1 MEVFFWAVFG
11 ALVVL
16 CAGLEGS
23 KGQRDKLQTS
33 PAFESFKNNYLLV
46 YSLMMAGDWLQGP
59 YVYALYQHYGYDK
72 GDIGRLFIA
81 GFGSSMVFGTIV
93 GSLADKHG
101 RRRAS
106 LTYCGVYVL
115 SCLTKHSPD
124 YRLLMLGRVLGG
136 IATSLLF
143 SAFESWLVAEH
154 FKRGFEAQW
163 LSVTFSSAIW
173 LGNGLIAILSG
184 LLANS
189 LVTSLALGP
198 VAPFDAA
205 ALVLL
210 LGGAII
216 TATWPENYGDST
228 DSKGL
233 LAQFHAAAS
242 AIASGGLPS
251 PQVGCHRLRWAA
263 IASGGLPSP
272 QVGCHRLRWAA
283 IASGGLP
290 SPQVG
295 CHRLRWAAI
304 ASGGLPSPQV
314 GCHRLRW
321 AAIASGGLPSP
332 QVGCHRL
339 RWAAIASAPR
349 GADEINAL
357 SERTSALRINDLP
370 VEGGVNGAEV
380 NKPVANTSDK
390 GNAKIQDLEDDGG
403 YLSDDPDE
411 CQDPVVLNE
420 IAAQAG
426 VAITLLV
433 PFAWSKEIPCII
445 VTVNH
450 LLSLWGKH
458 MSGNVCKTTRCQKLT
473 PTFLS
478 KQHFGRVEVVF
489 LQEADAVFMRSREIE
504 HYTTNDKKLV
514 LGWQYPENKEYLRE
528 RAAHPEAIEV
538 LLKGVPAVISPAMI
552 MKNLVT
558 AMLVKQGRTAF
569 LDGSA
574 FHRVLDPASG
584 SDTDKIKGLV
594 FRHPGDKR
602 SQQRASTLTS
612 VSSSPRAAASLKI
625 TPAVK
630 TLLADPAMAFTSTG
644 GVWEEW
650 VCAQEECGKAHG
662 TSFETAVEHVQ
673 TIHHGTGLL
682 KAGAATRVSMGK
694 QNVAQVWKEF
704 GLQAAGGVAIM
715 SCRRNIRFTEVT
727 PDPSGRVL
735 GVTVEGGEEP
745 FRLVAAYLPAQAC
758 NRAKFYREQL
768 EPFIQLQPQS
778 SHLVVVGDL
787 NMIADPDLDKSP
799 GAGSGRENQRF
810 IEMWQGHDLGDAIR
824 VLHPTDKERKKKGV
838 RKTIKGVVDSLDK
851 AGREPLER
859 LLSRLAAALRAH
871 DKEERKRVT
880 ATQLH
885 LTEEVE
891 RMRHLVMGG
900 PTDDQTLARLL
911 TKEEQLEAYRENER
925 EVFAGLTTE
934 LQGEIPSPYLSAKVK
949 MRKERTLIEEVVFNG
964 ERHRGSQA
972 VLKAASLYFEEA
984 FREVQMEPQL
994 ACTDFAVDRV
1004 LPAAA
1009 EAVVRLG
1016 APWAEPEVKAALKG
1030 LPRGKSPGQ
1039 DELPAELFVSHW
1051 DLLGGCFMEFVR
1063 NFEKTGLL
1071 QESLTTA
1078 VTVLLHKKG
1087 DKDRLTNYRP
1097 ILLTTVYKVLAKV
1110 MANRIKKELHHV
1122 ISKEQHGFVP
1132 GRSLADAVSV
1142 VADAIEAADN
1152 DGEDWYL
1159 LLVDFQKAYDTVSRP
1174 FLFRTLEKLGLPANF
1189 IKWAEGLHRG
1199 SGTRIAING
1208 WRGEKVEMERVVRQ
1222 GCPLAPY
1229 LFLCALEPLCAE
1241 IARRG
1246 LGVGTDGASPIS
1258 YVGYADD
1265 TSLILRGADQIR
1277 SAAAAL
1283 EWFGELSGLRINQD
1297 KSIIMPMGRNK
1308 GKTSLPGVTYKW
1320 AEDGVPERLLGVWI
1334 TPDGDAAPSW
1344 EKAWER
1350 GRKELIKPGDCGE
1363 NFRSVEWGTGPT
1375 AEEGRRLIDPKARL
1389 DSMAIRTV
1397 GKYLTEQDATKRWL
1411 TEKAAAMAQGV
1422 ATLFA
1427 HKSAGN
1433 HWEKG
1438 NQRWKAIAEI
1448 FRESP
1453 FAELPAPT
1461 NGWEVEWELLSFN
1474 RRIMFRGGSP
1484 FGNRKGAAGI
1494 LKSRLGDL
1502 LQTKEDGSRPKRMGA
1517 DQRGWEQTKEDGSRP
1532 KRMGADQRGWEQTK
1546 EDGSRPK
1553 RMGADQRGWEQTKE
1567 DGSRPKRMGADQRG
1581 WEQTKEDGS
1590 RPKRMGADQR
1600 GWEQRSQRHRG
1611 TKDTFR

>member
-339 RWAAIASAPR
+339 RWAAIASEGSSAIIAPSAGPQGRKPAEVRPEPVTPKTLFNGATAPR

-574 FHRVLDPASG
+574 FHRVLDPA
-584 SDTDKIKGLV
+584 
-594 FRHPGDKR
+594 R

-704 GLQAAGGVAIM
+704 GL
-715 SCRRNIRFTEVT
+715 
-727 PDPSGRVL
+727 VL

-824 VLHPTDKERKKKGV
+824 VLHPTDKEYTFRVAATLSKS
-838 RKTIKGVVDSLDK
+838 RIDRALMSASLLDK

-1016 APWAEPEVKAALKG
+1016 APWAEPEVKAALK
-1030 LPRGKSPGQ
+1030 
-1039 DELPAELFVSHW
+1039 
-1051 DLLGGCFMEFVR
+1051 
-1063 NFEKTGLL
+1063 
-1071 QESLTTA
+1071 
-1078 VTVLLHKKG
+1078 
-1087 DKDRLTNYRP
+1087 
-1097 ILLTTVYKVLAKV
+1097 
-1110 MANRIKKELHHV
+1110 
-1122 ISKEQHGFVP
+1122 
-1132 GRSLADAVSV
+1132 
-1142 VADAIEAADN
+1142 
-1152 DGEDWYL
+1152 
-1159 LLVDFQKAYDTVSRP
+1159 
-1174 FLFRTLEKLGLPANF
+1174 
-1189 IKWAEGLHRG
+1189 
-1199 SGTRIAING
+1199 
-1208 WRGEKVEMERVVRQ
+1208 
-1222 GCPLAPY
+1222 
-1229 LFLCALEPLCAE
+1229 
-1241 IARRG
+1241 
-1246 LGVGTDGASPIS
+1246 
-1258 YVGYADD
+1258 
-1265 TSLILRGADQIR
+1265 
-1277 SAAAAL
+1277 
-1283 EWFGELSGLRINQD
+1283 
-1297 KSIIMPMGRNK
+1297 
-1308 GKTSLPGVTYKW
+1308 
-1320 AEDGVPERLLGVWI
+1320 
-1334 TPDGDAAPSW
+1334 
-1344 EKAWER
+1344 
-1350 GRKELIKPGDCGE
+1350 GDCGE

-1600 GWEQRSQRHRG
+1600 GWEQRTVTMRRIRLARVDGVYRKEKFQRRKVARAAIYDFMRHARLYRAEKLRKAGGGNGQGEAMARGRQWPGGGNGQGEAMARGRQWPGGGNGQGEAMARGRQWPGGGNGQGEAMARGRQWPGGGNGQGQPRDPWGGLAGDERAAIARICEAGDQATWKINFLSIWQNPKTFHRPP
-1611 TKDTFR
+1611 